1 MYKDIAKK
9 KLNQAQRN
17 KRFKANKLRL
27 LKLKPRQ
34 YIEAERNVIS
44 PAPGA
49 PDVMPVVGD
58 FVSLKHQGGYLNSK
72 VMEVRHGFIKLQ
84 VGGSVLNERWLP
96 YK

>member
-1 MYKDIAKK
+1 MYRDLIKK

-34 YIEAERNVIS
+34 YIELTPNFIS
-44 PAPGA
+44 AAPGA
-49 PDVMPVVGD
+49 ADVPPAIGD
-58 FVSLKHQGGYLNSK
+58 LVSLKHQGSYLNGIIR
-72 VMEVRHGFIKLQ
+72 EIRRGFVRIQ
-84 VGGSVLNERWLP
+84 VGNSANERWLP

>member
-1 MYKDIAKK
+1 MYKDIDKKRANDRLRKRRAKDK
-9 KLNQAQRN
+9 KAH
-17 KRFKANKLRL
+17 L
-27 LKLKPRQ
+27 LATKPRQ

-58 FVSLKHQGGYLNSK
+58 FVSLKHQGSYLNGIIR
-72 VMEVRHGFIKLQ
+72 EIRRGFVRIQ
-84 VGGSVLNERWLP
+84 VGNSANERWLP

>member
-27 LKLKPRQ
+27 MKLKPRQ
-34 YIEAERNVIS
+34 YIELTPNVIS

-49 PDVMPVVGD
+49 ADVPPAIGD
-58 FVSLKHQGGYLNSK
+58 LVSLKHQGSYLNGIIR
-72 VMEVRHGFIKLQ
+72 EVRRGFVRLQ
-84 VGGSVLNERWLP
+84 VGNSANERWLP